1 MNSLF
6 QPRAARS
13 LSPPTASAV
22 VAALMVF
29 LGQHLLAQSA
39 PVLSAAPASNQL
51 VNLTV
56 RATAGTKIRVETSRD
71 LVTWSGHRTLAS
83 TGTNA
88 LSESTVGSDGSRY
101 FRAVELADAEAL
113 TGDHLPTSAGD
124 AVIHPINHASF
135 VLQWNGRM
143 IYNDPVGG
151 AAPYQGLPK
160 ADLILVSHSHGDHFN
175 AGTLESVR
183 KDDTL
188 IVAPAA
194 VYSSLSAALKAQ
206 TIPLANGESTN
217 VLGLTVDAVPA
228 YNANHPR
235 GVGNGYVITVGGK
248 RLYMSGDTGDIPETR
263 ALRDIDVAFLCMN
276 VPFTMT
282 VAQAASVTRAFVP
295 RVLYPYHYRNQD
307 GTRANLNTL
316 RAQVGT
322 DLGIEI
328 RERAWY

>member
-1 MNSLF
+1 MTLSLP
-6 QPRAARS
+6 PRVVRPFHRATCA
-13 LSPPTASAV
+13 
-22 VAALMVF
+22 VAALVV
-29 LGQHLLAQSA
+29 GASAAAQSA
-39 PVLSAAPASNQL
+39 PSLTAAAAAGSQ
-51 VNLTV
+51 VTLTV
-56 RATAGTKIRVETSRD
+56 RATAGTKIRLETSAD
-71 LVTWSGHRTLAS
+71 LSAWSGHRTLTS

-88 LSESTVGSDGSRY
+88 VLEPIAGGSGARFY
-101 FRAVELADAEAL
+101 RAVEVTEAEAL
-113 TGDHLPTSAGD
+113 TGDHLATSEGD

-135 VLQWNGRM
+135 VLRWNGRM

-160 ADLILVSHSHGDHFN
+160 ADLILISHSHGDHFH
-175 AGTLESVR
+175 AATLEAVR
-183 KDDTL
+183 KDGAL
-188 IVAPAA
+188 IIAPAA
-194 VYSSLSAALKAQ
+194 VYASLSSALKAL

-217 VLGLTVDAVPA
+217 VFGLGVDAVPA

-235 GVGNGYVITVGGK
+235 GTGNGYVVSLGGR

-282 VAQAASVTRAFVP
+282 VAQAASVTRAFTP

-316 RAQVGT
+316 RTQVGT
-322 DLGIEI
+322 DLNIEI